1 MYMEEIKHFTLSVMF
16 TCITISLFLA
26 RGIPEFITELIV
38 LVIVCISL
46 ILPVLVCLVFIRG
59 EINEHRLRKMI
70 RMIKICMVYQILIVP
85 AVLLATTN
93 MKYGWF
99 AEFMIIREQGIFT
112 IFAVVSSI
120 YLLIASQMQYKNL
133 IESNN
138 KSEQ

>member
-1 MYMEEIKHFTLSVMF
+1 MEEIKHFTLSVMF

-85 AVLLATTN
+85 VALVATLFIRL
-93 MKYGWF
+93 G
-99 AEFMIIREQGIFT
+99 AFMVIYKIG
-112 IFAVVSSI
+112 IFAVVAAISSK
-120 YLLIASQMQYKNL
+120 YLLIITKMQYQHL
-133 IESNN
+133 LSLNN
-138 KSEQ
+138 GSEQ

>member
-1 MYMEEIKHFTLSVMF
+1 MLFEIYA
-16 TCITISLFLA
+16 SLFLA

-85 AVLLATTN
+85 VALVATLFIRL
-93 MKYGWF
+93 G
-99 AEFMIIREQGIFT
+99 AFMVIYKIG
-112 IFAVVSSI
+112 IFAVVAALSSK
-120 YLLIASQMQYKNL
+120 YLLIITKMQYQYL
-133 IESNN
+133 LSLN
-138 KSEQ
+138 KGSEQ